1 MNPYPLSKN
10 QMHVYVCTH
19 VYKYKYIYIHIW
31 TINNENY
38 ISNHNLYVIYK
49 VLSITETFLLQA
61 HFFAIWRASS
71 SPPALAAARLAED
84 WGVSM
89 VVPQ

>member
-1 MNPYPLSKN
+1 MYT
-10 QMHVYVCTH
+10 YVHMCININI
-19 VYKYKYIYIHIW
+19 YIYIHIW